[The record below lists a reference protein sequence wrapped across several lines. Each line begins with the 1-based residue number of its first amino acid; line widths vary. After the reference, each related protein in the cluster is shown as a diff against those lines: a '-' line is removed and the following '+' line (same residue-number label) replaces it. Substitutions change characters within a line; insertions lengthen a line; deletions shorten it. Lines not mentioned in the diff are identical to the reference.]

1 MRKRAWL
8 GSVVVLAGL
17 AMPALARDLTV
28 VGFGGGFQD
37 NARTHLF
44 QGYAAAS
51 GTKVVDDVY
60 NGEVARIA
68 AMVRANDIGWDVV
81 MVEAPELVRGCQ
93 DGLFERMDWS
103 VVSKDKFV
111 PGGTTTCGAGAVG
124 WGVALFWDAARTP
137 KGPTTYAELFDV
149 AAFPGKRVLRAGA
162 KMTLEIALMADG
174 VAPGE
179 VYQQLATK
187 AGQDRAFAKLDTV
200 KPTVIWWKSGAQP
213 LQLVGSGEAAYA
225 VGYVG
230 RTAKAAQDG
239 AKYPLLWNTLL
250 YSFDFWTVVKG
261 SSNAAAGMKMIDYM
275 TDPAPLR
282 ALAGDWAVSPATKA
296 VADDPAIRAK
306 NPGMVANH
314 AAEGLSIDTDF
325 WVQYGDDLEKRF
337 AAWAAR

>member
-1 MRKRAWL
+1 MLKAI
-8 GSVVVLAGL
+8 VLACVAMAAL
-17 AMPALARDLTV
+17 AVPAAARDLTV

-37 NARTHLF
+37 NARKHLF

-68 AMVRANDIGWDVV
+68 AMVRAKDVGWDVV

-103 VVSKDKFV
+103 VVKQGKFV
-111 PGGTTTCGAGAVG
+111 PGGTSACGAGAVG

-137 KGPTTYAELFDV
+137 NGPTTYAELFDT
-149 AAFPGKRVLRAGA
+149 AAFPGKRSLRAGA

-174 VAPGE
+174 VAPKD
-179 VYQQLATK
+179 VYGVLATK
-187 AGQDRAFAKLDTV
+187 AGQDRAFAKLDSI

-213 LQLVGSGEAAYA
+213 LQLVGSGEVAYA

-230 RTAKAAQDG
+230 RTANAAKDG

-250 YSFDFWTVVKG
+250 YSFDFWAVVK
-261 SSNAAAGMKMIDYM
+261 SAPNAAAGMKLIDYM
-275 TDPAPLR
+275 TDPGPLR
-282 ALAGDWAVSPATKA
+282 ALAGDWAVSPATA
-296 VADDPAIRAK
+296 EVAEDPAVRAK